1 MYQLLFKKAT
11 ARAECCKTLNTQQRE
26 PIEEVFAFCAF
37 YSHCSALMHP
47 CDSQTVS
54 EEFGEQNVHCV

>member
-1 MYQLLFKKAT
+1 MYQLLFQKAT
-11 ARAECCKTLNTQQRE
+11 ARAECSRTSNTQQRE

-37 YSHCSALMHP
+37 YSRRSAPMHP

-54 EEFGEQNVHCV
+54 EEFGEENVHCV